1 MGLTV
6 DEVSDVTQDRTNV
19 HRKAAPTFS
28 TQNPSGSVADPQA
41 VHNKVKFCFLS
52 NSAAIR
58 ELKLLKSEFY
68 EIYKS

>member
-6 DEVSDVTQDRTNV
+6 EEVSDTTQDRTTA

-28 TQNPSGSVADPQA
+28 NQNPSGSVADPQA
-41 VHNKVKFCFLS
+41 VHNKVKVCFLS

-68 EIYKS
+68 ERRKS